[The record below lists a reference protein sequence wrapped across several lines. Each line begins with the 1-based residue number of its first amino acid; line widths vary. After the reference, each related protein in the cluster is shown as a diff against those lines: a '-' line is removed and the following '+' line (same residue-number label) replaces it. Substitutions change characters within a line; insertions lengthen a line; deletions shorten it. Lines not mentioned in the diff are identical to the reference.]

1 MAKSGSNIRFN
12 ETDSVSDLIEADY
25 DILPVLSRFSLP
37 LGFGDAT
44 IAELCGRAGIST
56 DLFVLVVNFILTGEI
71 DSERLARA
79 DAVGV
84 ADFLLRS
91 HDYYLAYKFPH
102 IRANLIA
109 ALDPIH
115 ADVNP
120 VIAKYFDDY
129 IGSVKEHF
137 AYEEHVLFPYV
148 RALAGG
154 VCPEEG
160 NFSADLFAR
169 QHDHDVESKLSE
181 LKNIILRYYS
191 TSVPYRMYDA
201 LVDIYNCEADLTLHS
216 EVEERIL
223 VPLLRA
229 LEERYRGQN

>member
-1 MAKSGSNIRFN
+1 M
-12 ETDSVSDLIEADY
+12 
-25 DILPVLSRFSLP
+25 LPVLSRFSLP
-37 LGFGDAT
+37 LGFGDDT

-56 DLFVLVVNFILTGEI
+56 DLFVLVVNFILSGEI
-71 DSERLARA
+71 DRERLART

-91 HDYYLAYKFPH
+91 HDYYLTYKFPH

-120 VIAKYFDDY
+120 VIVKYFDDS
-129 IGSVKEHF
+129 ISSVKEHF
-137 AYEEHVLFPYV
+137 AYEEHELFPYV
-148 RALAGG
+148 RALAEGG
-154 VCPEEG
+154 HSAG
-160 NFSADLFAR
+160 FNFSADLFAR
-169 QHDHDVESKLSE
+169 QHDHDVESKLSD

-201 LVDIYNCEADLTLHS
+201 LVDIYNCETDLSLHS

-223 VPLLRA
+223 VPLLRI
-229 LEERYRGQN
+229 LEDKYLG